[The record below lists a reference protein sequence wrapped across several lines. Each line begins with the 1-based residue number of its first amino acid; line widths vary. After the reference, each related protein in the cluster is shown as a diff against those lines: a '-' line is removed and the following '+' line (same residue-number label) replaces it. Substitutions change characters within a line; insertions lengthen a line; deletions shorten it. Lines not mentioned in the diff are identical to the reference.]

1 MAVENQKDEQRPGFW
16 LVVMAAC
23 SGTFVVAYNTTAV
36 MTALPAIKVDLDL
49 DVDTLQWVINLYML
63 FGAATLAAMG
73 HLGDTFGMTRIF
85 LAGVAVFALGSIAI
99 ALTDESALLLLG
111 RALQGLAVASIM
123 SASVALI
130 NRATP
135 PESRATALGIWAAA
149 LALGFASGPLIGGIL
164 TDSISWRAIF
174 VLDLIILS
182 IATLLCVWVIREGL
196 SPPVIEGGK
205 RSDFP
210 GIALLFVALASF
222 LYALSCGPLYG
233 WTSPPTI
240 SLFVLTLVA
249 GAGFVTRELHFPDPL
264 IRLGFFRYRNYAAAT
279 TSMILAGFTQIG
291 ILFFI
296 NSFIQSS
303 DGLNFSASQA
313 GLALLPF
320 TAVMF
325 FISLVAPHVIREKAY
340 GIWAT
345 IGMACLMIGF
355 WLMRDVDH
363 QTPYEEIWWRLTFIG
378 AGVGLNMMLL
388 PRIGLG
394 ALPEANTG
402 QGSGVIN
409 TCLYAGLAIG
419 TALGAVV
426 VAQIKQHVV
435 GPYIDRVG
443 ASLPDSQALKITLVH
458 GSQSQVSKAL
468 AELPSTES
476 KNVQDVMLRAFDHG
490 FSGVMFLM
498 AAAAAIGMVLCA
510 LVIRR
515 RQGNG

>member
-1 MAVENQKDEQRPGFW
+1 MALPTEKDERKSGFW

-99 ALTDESALLLLG
+99 ALTDGAVLLLMG

-174 VLDLIILS
+174 VLDLIILF
-182 IATLLCVWVIREGL
+182 IATLLCVCVIRAGFA
-196 SPPVIEGGK
+196 PAVIEGEK
-205 RSDFP
+205 RTDFP

-222 LYALSCGPLYG
+222 LYALTCGPLYG
-233 WTSPPTI
+233 WTSLPTI
-240 SLFVLTLVA
+240 GLFTLTLVA
-249 GAGFVTRELHFPDPL
+249 GAGFMMRELRFSDPL

-279 TSMILAGFTQIG
+279 TGMILAGFTQIG

-296 NSFIQSS
+296 NSFIQSAE
-303 DGLNFSASQA
+303 GLNFSASQA

-325 FISLVAPHVIREKAY
+325 VVSLVAPHVIPEKTY

-345 IGMACLMIGF
+345 ISMACLMIGF
-355 WLMRDVDH
+355 WLMRDVNH
-363 QTPYEEIWWRLTFIG
+363 QTPYKEIWWRLTFIG

-394 ALPEANTG
+394 ALPQANTG

-435 GPYIDRVG
+435 GPYIEGVG
-443 ASLPDSQALKITLVH
+443 ATLPILHALKITLVH

-468 AELPSTES
+468 AELPSNES
-476 KNVQDVMLRAFDHG
+476 ANVQEVMLRAFDHG
-490 FSGVMFLM
+490 FSGVMLLM
-498 AAAAAIGMVLCA
+498 TAAAATGAVLCA
-510 LVIRR
+510 AVIRR
-515 RQGNG
+515 EQADR